1 MQLCVVHVDHH
12 AWHDRSQ
19 LPLQAHFAL
28 ETRPLFRLIPYWTR
42 LSLSF
47 RQYEDY
53 ISGRG
58 RAEHAHTPAWKQ
70 PCYRHCKKAL

>member
-42 LSLSF
+42 LKL
-47 RQYEDY
+47 E
-53 ISGRG
+53 GRG
-58 RAEHAHTPAWKQ
+58 VLPDNSPLRA
-70 PCYRHCKKAL
+70 L